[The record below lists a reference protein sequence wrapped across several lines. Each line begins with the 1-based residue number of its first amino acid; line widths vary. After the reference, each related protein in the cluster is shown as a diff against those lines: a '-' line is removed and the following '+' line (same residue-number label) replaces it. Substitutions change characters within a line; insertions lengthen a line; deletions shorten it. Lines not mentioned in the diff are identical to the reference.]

1 MPFDWSINI
10 FIQCRE
16 AFIYSQ
22 GEFEV
27 EGRLSEAVE
36 QWREGDSEMDASA
49 GQKQRNTWWIEIL
62 FC

>member
-49 GQKQRNTWWIEIL
+49 GQKQRNT
-62 FC
+62 